1 MPIKNTAIRIAV
13 IGVGYLGRHHARI
26 LSELPD
32 VNLVSVVDVNK
43 ERAKIVAAE
52 TNSRAETDSERLLG
66 DIDAV
71 ILAVPT
77 KAHRSVSLPFLR
89 QGIPVLV
96 EKPIATSVKEADEM
110 ISEAANNRTILAV
123 GHTERYNP
131 AVVVALPL
139 IDEPK
144 FIEVHRLSTFQPRS
158 LDIDVVF
165 DLMIH
170 DLDVLL
176 STVKSQPV
184 SIEAVGVSVLSERI
198 DIANA
203 RIRFNNGCIAN
214 LTASRI
220 SREQIRKLRF
230 FQKSA
235 YISVDCAA
243 QQVEAWSVT
252 QRPQV
257 KTEIKGGQLK
267 VPKGEPLKQELLD
280 FISAVRTGRCPGV
293 DGKDGRRS
301 LALAQKVAEAI
312 KDVR

>member
-1 MPIKNTAIRIAV
+1 MKNPEIRMAV

-26 LSELPD
+26 LSEFPD
-32 VNLVSVVDVNK
+32 VDLVSVVDVNK

-52 TNSRAETDSERLLG
+52 TNSRAETNSEKLLG
-66 DIDAV
+66 DVDAV

-77 KAHRSVSLPFLR
+77 ELHRSVSLPFLR

-96 EKPIATSVKEADEM
+96 EKPIAASVEQADEM
-110 ISEAANNRTILAV
+110 ISEAANSRTILAV
-123 GHTERYNP
+123 GHSERYNP
-131 AVVVALPL
+131 AVAVALPL
-139 IDEPK
+139 INEPK
-144 FIEVHRLSTFQPRS
+144 FIEVHRLAIFQPRS

-176 STVKSQPV
+176 STVESQPV
-184 SIEAVGVSVLSERI
+184 SIEAVGISVLSEHI

-220 SREQIRKLRF
+220 SREQVRKLRF
-230 FQKSA
+230 FQSNA
-235 YISVDCAA
+235 YVSVDCAA
-243 QQVEAWSVT
+243 KQVEAWSVT
-252 QRPQV
+252 QRTQARP
-257 KTEIKGGQLK
+257 EIKGGPLK
-267 VPKGEPLKQELLD
+267 VPEGEPLKRELLD
-280 FISAVRTGRCPGV
+280 FINAVRTGGCPGV

-301 LALAQKVAEAI
+301 LMLAQKVAEAI
-312 KDVR
+312 KDVS